1 MYLSKE
7 SRKINMKYSSM
18 SSDEFKQ
25 EKKIRSDKRKVVKR
39 TSMINRRSKNNMNNY
54 MMEGNRRSCFHQPR
68 KTGLE
73 ASLIP
78 PANTGLV

>member
-25 EKKIRSDKRKVVKR
+25 EKKTRSDKRKVVKR

-54 MMEGNRRSCFHQPR
+54 MMDLN
-68 KTGLE
+68 
-73 ASLIP
+73 
-78 PANTGLV
+78 N

>member
-7 SRKINMKYSSM
+7 TRKINMKYSSM

-25 EKKIRSDKRKVVKR
+25 QKKNCSDRRKVVKR

-54 MMEGNRRSCFHQPR
+54 MIDLN
-68 KTGLE
+68 
-73 ASLIP
+73 
-78 PANTGLV
+78 N